1 MTNKEIAVLVKKV
14 QKDKKN
20 SFEELYRG
28 IWNTV
33 YYFCYKSLG
42 NEQDAKDA
50 MQTVF
55 MQLYN
60 QIDTLRVPDAFNKF
74 LHIIMRATC
83 SNFYKLKEGKDTDE
97 IEVYESVPEEKA
109 EFLPSEAYERQ
120 DVRDE
125 IAKMIENLPA
135 KQREAILLFYY
146 DGMSIKEIAEITD
159 SKFDAVNNRL
169 VTARKSLRERAEML
183 IKKGALNYTMA
194 IIPIPILTRIL
205 REEAQQIA
213 TSEICELAWQGIC
226 ASCGIVIAGIAGAA
240 AATTTT
246 STTTAAG
253 TAAAS
258 SVFTNVAICLT
269 CAAVVATGGFLA
281 YYVNDNFINPPV
293 IEEVYN
299 YDVSYETDEYDFDS
313 EYLIN
318 LIRSINNSI
327 EFMEFVDVYDAVFL
341 SGASLVGAEEKM
353 LFYIEET
360 NRFIYFGYVENVDNG
375 FRVVYETTEDRIS
388 FTDEQVDEWFGR
400 MQ

>member
-1 MTNKEIAVLVKKV
+1 MKNKEIAVLVKKV
-14 QKDKKN
+14 QKDKKG
-20 SFEELYRG
+20 SFEELYRE

-60 QIDTLRVPDAFNKF
+60 QIDTLRVPAAFNKF

-83 SNFYKLKEGKDTDE
+83 SNFYKSKEGKDTDE

-109 EFLPSEAYERQ
+109 EFLPDEAYERQ

-125 IAKMIENLPA
+125 IAKMIKDLPV

-146 DGMSIKEIAEITD
+146 EGMSIKEIAEITG

-169 VTARKSLRERAEML
+169 VTARKSLRERAEIL

-213 TSEICELAWQGIC
+213 TPEICELAWQGIC

-240 AATTTT
+240 AATTATT
-246 STTTAAG
+246 TASTTTAA
-253 TAAAS
+253 TS
-258 SVFTNVAICLT
+258 SVLTNVAICLT

-281 YYVNDNFINPPV
+281 YHVNDNFINPPV

-318 LIRSINNSI
+318 LIRAINSRVD
-327 EFMEFVDVYDAVFL
+327 FMEFVDVYDAVFL

-353 LFYIEET
+353 LFYLEET
-360 NRFIYFGYVENVDNG
+360 ERFIYFGYIENAENG
-375 FRVVYETTEDRIS
+375 FRVVYEIAEDRMS
-388 FTDEQVDEWFGR
+388 FTDEQVDEWFER
-400 MQ
+400 KR